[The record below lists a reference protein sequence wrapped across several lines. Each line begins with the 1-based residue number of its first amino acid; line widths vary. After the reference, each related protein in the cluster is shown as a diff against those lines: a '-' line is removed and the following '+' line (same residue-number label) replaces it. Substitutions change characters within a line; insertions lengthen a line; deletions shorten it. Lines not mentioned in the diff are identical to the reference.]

1 VTSGG
6 PPGIGLD
13 VLDRDEL
20 GSLVTRGWFLRYC
33 YAPEEIEQ
41 ARSLG
46 GGRRLEY
53 LAGRFAA
60 KEAVLKALGKG
71 LFQGI
76 APRHIRIR
84 RAADGSPHVEL
95 RAGAA
100 EAAAQRTVRVS
111 ITHKHRVVA
120 AVALLS
126 PPEQERTPPATEEG
140 VTPA

>member
-1 VTSGG
+1 MTSDG
-6 PPGIGLD
+6 PIGIGLD
-13 VLDRDEL
+13 VLGRDEL
-20 GSLVTRGWFLRYC
+20 DSLVTRGWFLRYC

-41 ARSLG
+41 AQCLE

-76 APRHIRIR
+76 APRNICIR

-95 RAGAA
+95 RA
-100 EAAAQRTVRVS
+100 AAADAASQQSVRVS
-111 ITHKHRVVA
+111 ITHKDSVVA

-126 PPEQERTPPATEEG
+126 QPEQQRPINDGRRSEHT
-140 VTPA
+140 